1 VDLFVHTQAKDE
13 PEIVTVEETALVGSL
28 VVEGSGDHIWVTEQV
43 EEVRLDVTFAEAG
56 IGHHHHIHRGHCEL
70 LHADVRYV
78 TDQGRVERKTHDV
91 RPTATIGRVLDWAVD
106 DEGFNLP
113 ADQRPE
119 YVLALPDAKEYLAS
133 DVRVIT
139 LVDQECTV
147 HLDLLP
153 KDHFG
158 G

>member
-1 VDLFVHTQAKDE
+1 MDLFVHTQGKDE
-13 PEIVTVEETALVGSL
+13 PEIVTVEETALVRSL
-28 VVEGSGDHIWVTEQV
+28 VVEGSRDQIWVAEQV

-56 IGHHHHIHRGHCEL
+56 IAHHHHVHRGHCEL

-78 TDQGRVERKTHDV
+78 TAHGRVERKTHDMG
-91 RPTATIGRVLDWAVD
+91 PTA
-106 DEGFNLP
+106 
-113 ADQRPE
+113 PE

-139 LVDQECTV
+139 VVNQECSV

>member
-1 VDLFVHTQAKDE
+1 VDLFVHSQGESD
-13 PEIVTVEETALVGSL
+13 PEIVTVEETALVASL
-28 VVEGSGDHIWVTEQV
+28 LVEGSGDRIWVVEQV
-43 EEVRLDVTFAEAG
+43 EEVRLDMTIVEAG
-56 IGHHHHIHRGHCEL
+56 IGHHHHIQRGRCER
-70 LHADVRYV
+70 LHVHVRY
-78 TDQGRVERKTHDV
+78 TTEQGRVERKQHGV
-91 RPTATIGRVLDWAVD
+91 HAAATIGRVLNWAVG

-119 YVLALPDAKEYLAS
+119 YVLAVPGAKEYLAS

-139 LVDQECTV
+139 LVNEECGV